1 MTGYTP
7 IYIRKPSLVEG
18 MGDNSKGLEQ
28 HLQRRMSLGM
38 KIGIGV
44 ARLRESILYDTAKF
58 G

>member
-7 IYIRKPSLVEG
+7 DQGR
-18 MGDNSKGLEQ
+18 GDGRYNSKGLE
-28 HLQRRMSLGM
+28 LGQRRMSLGM

-44 ARLRESILYDTAKF
+44 ARSRKSILYDTAKF